1 MKYQEFR
8 NDLRKKSILETTS
21 RLSQTFF
28 KTFELTP
35 SQALFKAYT
44 MLTEEQKIAFLLAGG
59 TQRLVQWQRS
69 HLQTT
74 RTHSDTETGQLPVPC
89 HV

>member
-1 MKYQEFR
+1 MKYQNSR
-8 NDLRKKSILETTS
+8 SDLRNKSIFETTS
-21 RLSQTFF
+21 LLSQAFL
-28 KTFELTP
+28 KTPGLAP
-35 SQALFKAYT
+35 SQALFKAYMT
-44 MLTEEQKIAFLLAGG
+44 LTDEQKIAFLLAGG

-74 RTHSDTETGQLPVPC
+74 RTRSDTETGQLPVPC